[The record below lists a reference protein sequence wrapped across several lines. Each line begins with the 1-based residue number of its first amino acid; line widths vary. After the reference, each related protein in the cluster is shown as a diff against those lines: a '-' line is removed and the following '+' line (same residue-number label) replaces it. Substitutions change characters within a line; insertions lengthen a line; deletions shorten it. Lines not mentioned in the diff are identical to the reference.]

1 MNKWL
6 CRNSNMLVDFTRVKN
21 FFVCG
26 RTVMSREMGR
36 IAYLFQYEYNM
47 GLRYD
52 TIFLFCGGK
61 SDYLNV
67 VHFLDNK
74 NIYIMH

>member
-1 MNKWL
+1 
-6 CRNSNMLVDFTRVKN
+6 
-21 FFVCG
+21 
-26 RTVMSREMGR
+26 MSREMGR